1 MTAWRV
7 SYGFLGIPNSWN
19 PRILSEKNSNPL
31 PEFLFTVNPPKP
43 QIPSF
48 LQKVVNWFAACL
60 LTWCIAERLTCCE
73 TWTKQ
78 EERCT
83 PNPIRPG
90 MATKSPGR
98 PSSVSF
104 PSTTTER
111 RWIYC
116 CSLSSTTTTTP
127 PPPPTPA
134 KPPTPTTG
142 TTTTIMLL
150 QRLHQFCIN
159 NSQLFPILL
168 GGNELSRC
176 ADKKENRCRDDKR
189 EKRCAD
195 VIVLPAIC
203 WRRDTAVFILR
214 CKRGR
219 SARRPLITGGTLGGG
234 ERPQWDTGIPS
245 CLPALLVPFS
255 YPSSAV
261 DIISCGYICSLLAGY
276 RGVRH
281 SRDFVAATRRACSPS
296 LISFFFFFFLFARF
310 FSPPQTHSE
319 RNELLCYMHF
329 WFDDD
334 ILLP

>member
-1 MTAWRV
+1 MTAWRI

-104 PSTTTER
+104 PSTTTQR

-142 TTTTIMLL
+142 TTTIMLL
-150 QRLHQFCIN
+150 QRFHQFCIN

-168 GGNELSRC
+168 GGNEQSRC
-176 ADKKENRCRDDKR
+176 ADKRENRCSEDKR

-195 VIVLPAIC
+195 AIVLPAISR
-203 WRRDTAVFILR
+203 RRDTAVFILR

-219 SARRPLITGGTLGGG
+219 SARRQLITGGTLGRG
-234 ERPQWDTGIPS
+234 ETPPWDTGIPP

-261 DIISCGYICSLLAGY
+261 KIISWGYICSLLAGY
-276 RGVRH
+276 RGVRYC
-281 SRDFVAATRRACSPS
+281 RDFVAATRRACPPS
-296 LISFFFFFFLFARF
+296 LISFFLLLLLSFCTFFL
-310 FSPPQTHSE
+310 PHTH
-319 RNELLCYMHF
+319 
-329 WFDDD
+329 
-334 ILLP
+334 P

>member
-1 MTAWRV
+1 MYSLDRRKAWVLGV
-7 SYGFLGIPNSWN
+7 SRMNSLASLNSWN

-83 PNPIRPG
+83 PNPIHPG

-104 PSTTTER
+104 PSTTTQR

-127 PPPPTPA
+127 PPPQTPA

-142 TTTTIMLL
+142 TTTSTTKTMLL

-168 GGNELSRC
+168 GGNEQSRC
-176 ADKKENRCRDDKR
+176 ADERENRRSDDKR

-195 VIVLPAIC
+195 AIVLPAIC
-203 WRRDTAVFILR
+203 RRWDTAVFILR

-219 SARRPLITGGTLGGG
+219 SARRPLITGGTLGRG
-234 ERPQWDTGIPS
+234 ETPQWDTGIPS

-255 YPSSAV
+255 YPSSAME
-261 DIISCGYICSLLAGY
+261 ILSCGYICSFLAGY
-276 RGVRH
+276 RGMRYC
-281 SRDFVAATRRACSPS
+281 RDFVAATRRACSPS
-296 LISFFFFFFLFARF
+296 LISFSFFFFFLFFARF
-310 FSPPQTHSE
+310 FSPTH
-319 RNELLCYMHF
+319 
-329 WFDDD
+329 
-334 ILLP
+334 P